1 MSSISSPKKLRRQ
14 LYYSRGELG
23 TILSAY
29 SARVAAGEWRDYALD
44 HQNGIAMFSIFRHTH
59 ETPLF
64 VIEKRQRH
72 PKEAA
77 QFLLRDQARVL
88 CKSGR
93 LSDLINYFS
102 KLPRLVSG

>member
-1 MSSISSPKKLRRQ
+1 VSSISSPKKLRRQ
-14 LYYSRGELG
+14 LYFSRGELG
-23 TILSAY
+23 AILSAY

-77 QFLLRDQARVL
+77 QFLLRDRARVL

-93 LSDLINYFS
+93 LADLINYFS